1 MFFFKKTPLWI
12 FCESD
17 FCRPALKSHQNVI
30 HSPVKIDSAPSIS
43 SFQLSYRSLQ
53 LLTHLNDREF
63 SK

>member
-1 MFFFKKTPLWI
+1 MVFLKKTPLWI
-12 FCESD
+12 FCEID
-17 FCRPALKSHQNVI
+17 FCRPALKNHQNLI